1 MGAMI
6 YDFHT
11 HSTLSDGELSPVELV
26 RRAVVL
32 GYTGM
37 AITDHA
43 GVGALERFAYELQ
56 ADCQLAQEMWNV
68 DVFSGVE
75 LTHVPAQ
82 SIDECAHKAREAG
95 AAIVVVHGETVV
107 EPVEPGTNM
116 AAIQS
121 AYVDVLGHPGLIT
134 LEEASLA
141 AEKGVFLELSARRT
155 HCVANGHV
163 ARIAREAGAK
173 LILDSDQHDLDFLTA
188 ERQRYVA
195 LGAGLREEDLDDV
208 LINNP
213 RELLER
219 LKERAPARRGTNR
232 T

>member
-1 MGAMI
+1 MI

-11 HSTLSDGELSPVELV
+11 HSSLSDGDLSPVELV
-26 RRAVVL
+26 RRASVL

-43 GVGALERFAYELQ
+43 GLGALERFAYELE
-56 ADCQLAQEMWNV
+56 ADCRLAREMWEV
-68 DVFSGVE
+68 DVYPGVE

-82 SIDECAHKAREAG
+82 SVDECARKAKEAG
-95 AAIVVVHGETVV
+95 AAVVVVHGETVV
-107 EPVEPGTNM
+107 EPVEPGTNL

-121 AYVDVLGHPGLIT
+121 SYVDVLGHPGLIT
-134 LEEASLA
+134 FEEARLA

-163 ARIAREAGAK
+163 ARVAREAGAK
-173 LILDSDQHDLDFLTA
+173 LILDSDQHDLDFLTP

-195 LGAGLREEDLDDV
+195 LGAGLSEDDLEDV
-208 LINNP
+208 LFNNP
-213 RELLER
+213 RELLTRIKER
-219 LKERAPARRGTNR
+219 LQTGVR

>member
-26 RRAVVL
+26 RRAIVH
-32 GYTGM
+32 GYTAM

-43 GVGALERFAYELQ
+43 GVGSLERFAYELG
-56 ADCQLAQEMWNV
+56 ADCKLASEMWEIEV
-68 DVFSGVE
+68 YSGVE

-82 SIDECAHKAREAG
+82 AIDECARKARAAG
-95 AAIVVVHGETVV
+95 AGVVVVHGETVV

-116 AAIQS
+116 AALQS
-121 AYVDVLGHPGLIT
+121 DYVDVIGHPGLIT
-134 LEEASLA
+134 LEEAQLA
-141 AEKGVFLELSARRT
+141 AEKEIYLELSARRT

-163 ARIAREAGAK
+163 ARIAREAGAR
-173 LILDSDQHDLDFLTA
+173 LILDSDQHDLDFLTDK
-188 ERQRYVA
+188 RQRYVA
-195 LGAGLREEDLDDV
+195 LGAGLREEDLEDV

-213 RELLER
+213 RRLLEKIR
-219 LKERAPARRGTNR
+219 KRNAP
-232 T
+232 

>member
-1 MGAMI
+1 MI

-11 HSTLSDGELSPVELV
+11 HSTLSDGQLSPVELV

-32 GYTGM
+32 GYAGM

-43 GVGALERFAYELQ
+43 GVGSLERFAYELQ
-56 ADCQLAQEMWNV
+56 ADCTLASEMWGI
-68 DVFSGVE
+68 DVFPGVE

-82 SIDECAHKAREAG
+82 SIDECARKARAAG

-116 AAIQS
+116 AAIMS
-121 AYVDVLGHPGLIT
+121 DSVDVLGHPGLIS
-134 LEEASLA
+134 LEEAELA
-141 AEKGVFLELSARRT
+141 AERGIFLELSARRS

-163 ARIAREAGAK
+163 ARIARLAGAR
-173 LILDSDQHDLDFLTA
+173 LILDSDQHDLDFLTT

-195 LGAGLREEDLDDV
+195 LGAGLAEEDLEDV
-208 LINNP
+208 FVTNP
-213 RELLER
+213 QLLLKQ
-219 LKERAPARRGTNR
+219 LKERSTGGARL
-232 T
+232 

>member
-1 MGAMI
+1 MI

-11 HSTLSDGELSPVELV
+11 HSSLSDGDLSPVELV
-26 RRAVVL
+26 RRASVL

-43 GVGALERFAYELQ
+43 GLGALERFAYELE
-56 ADCQLAQEMWNV
+56 ADCRLAREMWEV
-68 DVFSGVE
+68 DVYPGVE

-82 SIDECAHKAREAG
+82 SVDECARKAKEAG
-95 AAIVVVHGETVV
+95 AAVVVVHGETVV
-107 EPVEPGTNM
+107 EPVEPGTNL

-121 AYVDVLGHPGLIT
+121 SYVDVLGHPGLIT
-134 LEEASLA
+134 FEEARLA

-163 ARIAREAGAK
+163 ARVAREAGAK
-173 LILDSDQHDLDFLTA
+173 LILDSDQHDLDFLTP

-195 LGAGLREEDLDDV
+195 LGAGLSEDDLQDV
-208 LINNP
+208 LFNNP
-213 RELLER
+213 RELLSRIKER
-219 LKERAPARRGTNR
+219 LQTGVR

>member
-1 MGAMI
+1 MI

-11 HSTLSDGELSPVELV
+11 HSSLSDGDLSPVELV
-26 RRAVVL
+26 RRASVL

-43 GVGALERFAYELQ
+43 GLGALERFAYELE
-56 ADCQLAQEMWNV
+56 ADCRLAREMWEV
-68 DVFSGVE
+68 DVYPGVE

-82 SIDECAHKAREAG
+82 SVDECARKAKEAG
-95 AAIVVVHGETVV
+95 AAVVVVHGETVV
-107 EPVEPGTNM
+107 EPVEPGTNL

-121 AYVDVLGHPGLIT
+121 SYVDVLGHPGLIT
-134 LEEASLA
+134 FEEARLA

-163 ARIAREAGAK
+163 ARVAREAGAK
-173 LILDSDQHDLDFLTA
+173 LILDSDQHDLDFLTP

-195 LGAGLREEDLDDV
+195 LGAGLSEDDLQDV
-208 LINNP
+208 LFNNP
-213 RELLER
+213 RELLTRIKER
-219 LKERAPARRGTNR
+219 LQTGVR

>member
-1 MGAMI
+1 MI

-11 HSTLSDGELSPVELV
+11 HSSLSDGDLSPVELV
-26 RRAVVL
+26 RRASVL

-43 GVGALERFAYELQ
+43 GLGALERFAYELE
-56 ADCQLAQEMWNV
+56 ADCRLAREMWEV
-68 DVFSGVE
+68 DVYPGVE

-82 SIDECAHKAREAG
+82 SVDECARKAKEAG
-95 AAIVVVHGETVV
+95 AAVVVVHGETVV
-107 EPVEPGTNM
+107 EPVEPGTNL

-121 AYVDVLGHPGLIT
+121 SYVDVLGHPGLIT
-134 LEEASLA
+134 FEEARLA

-163 ARIAREAGAK
+163 ARVAREAGAK
-173 LILDSDQHDLDFLTA
+173 LILDSDQHDLDFLTP

-195 LGAGLREEDLDDV
+195 LGAGLSEDDLEDV
-208 LINNP
+208 LFNNP
-213 RELLER
+213 RELLSRIKER
-219 LKERAPARRGTNR
+219 LQTGVR

>member
-1 MGAMI
+1 MI

-26 RRAVVL
+26 RRAKVL

-43 GVGALERFAYELQ
+43 GVGSLERFAYELG
-56 ADCQLAQEMWNV
+56 ADCRLAREMWGV
-68 DVFSGVE
+68 DVYAGVE
-75 LTHVPAQ
+75 LTHVPTQA
-82 SIDECAHKAREAG
+82 IDECARKAREAG

-107 EPVEPGTNM
+107 EPVEPGTNL

-134 LEEASLA
+134 LEEARLA
-141 AEKGVFLELSARRT
+141 AERGVFLELSARRT

-163 ARIAREAGAK
+163 ARIAMEAGAK
-173 LILDSDQHDLDFLTA
+173 LILDSDQHDLDFLTP

-195 LGAGLREEDLDDV
+195 LGAGLPEVMLEEV
-208 LINNP
+208 LLNNP
-213 RELLER
+213 RELLTR
-219 LKERAPARRGTNR
+219 VKLRAEGGTAGD
-232 T
+232 

>member
-1 MGAMI
+1 MI

-26 RRAVVL
+26 RRAKVL

-43 GVGALERFAYELQ
+43 AIGELERFAYEL
-56 ADCQLAQEMWNV
+56 AANCRLASEMWEIEV
-68 DVFSGVE
+68 YPGVE

-82 SIDECAHKAREAG
+82 SVDECARKAREAG

-107 EPVEPGTNM
+107 EPVEPGTNL

-121 AYVDVLGHPGLIT
+121 SYVDVLGHPGLLT
-134 LEEASLA
+134 LEEAQLA
-141 AEKGVFLELSARRT
+141 ARNGVFLELSARRS

-163 ARIAREAGAK
+163 ARIASEAGAK

-195 LGAGLREEDLDDV
+195 LGAGLSEADLEAV
-208 LINNP
+208 LVSNP
-213 RELLER
+213 RELLSR
-219 LKERAPARRGTNR
+219 IRSRSAVRIQA
-232 T
+232 

>member
-1 MGAMI
+1 MVAMI

-11 HSTLSDGELSPVELV
+11 HSTLSDGELSPVEVV

-32 GYTGM
+32 GYGGM

-43 GVGALERFAYELQ
+43 GVGSLERFAYELQ
-56 ADCQLAQEMWNV
+56 ADCKLAEEMWGI
-68 DVFSGVE
+68 DVFPGVE

-82 SIDECAHKAREAG
+82 SVDECARKARAAG

-116 AAIQS
+116 AAIMS
-121 AYVDVLGHPGLIT
+121 PNVDVLGHPGLIT
-134 LEEASLA
+134 LEEAKLA
-141 AEKGVFLELSARRT
+141 AERGIFLELSARRS

-163 ARIAREAGAK
+163 ARIANLAGAR
-173 LILDSDQHDLDFLTA
+173 LILDSDQHDLDFLTP

-195 LGAGLREEDLDDV
+195 LGAGLSEEDLEDV
-208 LINNP
+208 FINNP
-213 RELLER
+213 QLLMKQIRER
-219 LKERAPARRGTNR
+219 STSAGKA
-232 T
+232 